1 MSIIAAFV
9 VIMLAILAIW
19 LLSSVV
25 GSLLGAVIA
34 VLTWAVIGWL
44 TGRLVDRDG
53 KGFGWLTNIGL
64 GLTGGIVGS
73 FVLRLI
79 GLNWVSNLWLV
90 GSIIAGVIGA
100 LIVVWVARLLT
111 GGRALR

>member
-1 MSIIAAFV
+1 MSIIAA
-9 VIMLAILAIW
+9 VIVILLAVAGIW
-19 LLSSVV
+19 LLSSVA

-44 TGRLVDRDG
+44 TGKMVNRDG
-53 KGFGWLTNIGL
+53 NGFGWLTNIGL
-64 GLTGGIVGS
+64 GLAGGIVGS
-73 FVLRLI
+73 FVLRLL
-79 GLNWVSNLWLV
+79 GLNWVDNIWLV
-90 GSIIAGVIGA
+90 GNIIVGVIGA